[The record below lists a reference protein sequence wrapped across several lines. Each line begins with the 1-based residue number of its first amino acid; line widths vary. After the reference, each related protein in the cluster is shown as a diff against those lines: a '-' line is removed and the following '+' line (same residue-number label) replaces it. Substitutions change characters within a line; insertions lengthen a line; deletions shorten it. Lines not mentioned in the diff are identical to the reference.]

1 MNLVPQFELSDFDKY
16 QWTEILDKK
25 IPKECQNYSEE
36 FRIKSEA
43 YKLSGDRIAQE
54 IFKFLSEITSLLMEP
69 QSLPAVEEMI
79 TSALSDHHL
88 AILTL
93 FYHSRQSIIRG
104 DRKNTRQRVWLSLA
118 HLHPQ

>member
-1 MNLVPQFELSDFDKY
+1 MSQFESVPQFELSDFDKY
-16 QWTEILDKK
+16 QWTEILDKR
-25 IPKECQNYSEE
+25 ISKECQNYSEE
-36 FRIKSEA
+36 FRILSEA

-88 AILTL
+88 AIL
-93 FYHSRQSIIRG
+93 RG
-104 DRKNTRQRVWLSLA
+104 LTINSKPQTFENQRNNKGFS
-118 HLHPQ
+118 HR